1 MATHRSAEK
10 RARQAKKRALR
21 NQGIDNKVRTV
32 VRGFRE
38 ALATGDRQKAEEALG
53 VATRELRKAAT
64 KGVLHKRN
72 ASRRVS
78 RLVLAFNAA
87 AK

>member
-10 RARQAKKRALR
+10 RARQALKRAAR
-21 NQGIDNKVRTV
+21 NQSIDNRVRTL

-38 ALATGDRQKAEEALG
+38 ALATGDRKKAEEALG
-53 VATRELRKAAT
+53 TATRELRKAAT

-78 RLVLAFNAA
+78 RLVLAFNA
-87 AK
+87 KK

>member
-10 RARQAKKRALR
+10 RARQALKRATR
-21 NQGIDNKVRTV
+21 NQGIDNRVRTL
-32 VRGFRE
+32 VRDFRS
-38 ALATGDRQKAEEALG
+38 ALATGDKKKAETALG
-53 VATRELRKAAT
+53 VATRELRKAAS
-64 KGVLHKRN
+64 KGVLHKRT

-87 AK
+87 GK